1 MVSTPFLGCI
11 LLPHTRNNATNVT
24 TIPAT
29 SRSECASA
37 SSGSYGSYGSYG
49 GSFKYWTF
57 VPSGFICDLSD
68 EFSPTPSTDFTIT
81 GIQECG
87 DFFDQQQQQIFT
99 TPGRRRKRDAIPLS
113 TIQPPLVDVF
123 LNPLRQTEKKL
134 VEEFMVNTTR
144 NLFNPPLP
152 PSSFPHLFRL
162 LRHTSLPCLSSEH
175 NPAHMLLQCI
185 WAGEE
190 FECGKIFTP
199 VPTDSGMC
207 CAFNP
212 RTILR

>member
-24 TIPAT
+24 TIPTT

-57 VPSGFICDLSD
+57 NPSGFICDLSD
-68 EFSPTPSTDFTIT
+68 EFSPTPSNDFTIT

-99 TPGRRRKRDAIPLS
+99 SPGRRRKRDAIPLS
-113 TIQPPLVDVF
+113 TIQPPLVDIF
-123 LNPLRQTEKKL
+123 LPQSFEADR
-134 VEEFMVNTTR
+134 EEVGGGVHGEHHPQPVQ
-144 NLFNPPLP
+144 PPLASLLLPSPIP
-152 PSSFPHLFRL
+152 PSSSHKSTLSL
-162 LRHTSLPCLSSEH
+162 LRAQSSPYASSVH
-175 NPAHMLLQCI
+175 LGRRGI
-185 WAGEE
+185 
-190 FECGKIFTP
+190 
-199 VPTDSGMC
+199 
-207 CAFNP
+207 
-212 RTILR
+212 